1 MVLASCISLRLFHV
15 WLYVRHVPTLSITPL
30 KISFIAGVVSCGS
43 AVAVAVGT
51 AVVFGVFEGNGVG
64 VFTGV
69 LVTLGEFFFTVI
81 LQTSFFVFLPFL
93 IVAVKVVLPA
103 FLALTFTAYLP
114 LFLKDA
120 IFLLFIFHDTLYF
133 LAFFTVIFFV
143 FPTVIDT
150 LFFDS
155 FGLAAASDVIPCT
168 PANELITIAAVR
180 TLASTTFVF
189 LMISNTSFAC
199 IMSMII

>member
-1 MVLASCISLRLFHV
+1 MEPERMDSNCL
-15 WLYVRHVPTLSITPL
+15 
-30 KISFIAGVVSCGS
+30 SCGS
-43 AVAVAVGT
+43 AVAVAVGLAVGT
-51 AVVFGVFEGNGVG
+51 SVVFGALEGDVVG

-69 LVTLGEFFFTVI
+69 LVTLGAFFFTVI

-93 IVAVKVVLPA
+93 IIAVKVVLPA
-103 FLALTFTAYLP
+103 FFAVTFTAYLP

-120 IFLLFIFHDTLYF
+120 VFLLFIFHDTLYF
-133 LAFFTVIFFV
+133 LAFFTVTFFV

-199 IMSMII
+199 IISTIIYYIYCQSQYKCTII

>member
-1 MVLASCISLRLFHV
+1 M
-15 WLYVRHVPTLSITPL
+15 PL

-43 AVAVAVGT
+43 AVAVAVGLAVGT
-51 AVVFGVFEGNGVG
+51 SVVFGALEGDVVG

-69 LVTLGEFFFTVI
+69 LVTLGAFFFTVI

-93 IVAVKVVLPA
+93 IIAVKVVLPA
-103 FLALTFTAYLP
+103 FFAVTFTAYLP

-120 IFLLFIFHDTLYF
+120 TFFLFIFHDTLYF
-133 LAFFTVIFFV
+133 FAFFTVIFFV

-180 TLASTTFVF
+180 TLATAGGTAQGLLRNGDRVRQYHAGLHVGS
-189 LMISNTSFAC
+189 L
-199 IMSMII
+199 

>member
-1 MVLASCISLRLFHV
+1 MVLTSCISLRLFHV
-15 WLYVRHVPTLSITPL
+15 WLYVRHVPTLSMTPL

-43 AVAVAVGT
+43 AVAVAVGLT
-51 AVVFGVFEGNGVG
+51 VGTSVVFGDVVG
-64 VFTGV
+64 VFTGAF
-69 LVTLGEFFFTVI
+69 TFFTVI

-103 FLALTFTAYLP
+103 FFAFTFTAYLP

-120 IFLLFIFHDTLYF
+120 TFLLFIFHDTLYF
-133 LAFFTVIFFV
+133 FAFFTVTFFV

-168 PANELITIAAVR
+168 PANELINIAAVR

-189 LMISNTSFAC
+189 LMINNTSFAC
-199 IMSMII
+199 IMSTIL

>member
-1 MVLASCISLRLFHV
+1 M
-15 WLYVRHVPTLSITPL
+15 TPL
-30 KISFIAGVVSCGS
+30 KISFIAGVVSCGL

-51 AVVFGVFEGNGVG
+51 AVVFGTLEGDVVG

-133 LAFFTVIFFV
+133 FAFFTVIFFV

-189 LMISNTSFAC
+189 LMINNASFAC
-199 IMSMII
+199 IMSMTI